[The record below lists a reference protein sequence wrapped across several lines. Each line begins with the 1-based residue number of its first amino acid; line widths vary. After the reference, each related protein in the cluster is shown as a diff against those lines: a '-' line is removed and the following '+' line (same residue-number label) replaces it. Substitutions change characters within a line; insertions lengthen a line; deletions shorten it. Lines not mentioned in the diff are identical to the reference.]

1 MILLSRLC
9 RLFIFL
15 SSTLFNSEIYGYNI
29 LPISIV
35 SHRDVHRVWQNSIF
49 RRTPKTRV
57 YIHLEKFNER
67 YNLLHIGV
75 SFSNKHNNV
84 RYDFRAIDNHG
95 DEISDYQEEVER
107 NPIID
112 QWNRLVYDNI
122 DLESRTIF
130 WGISNKSISEIMLY
144 EKTLHKRYILGFY
157 DCRHYVNRFTAWC
170 LDKPTPI
177 WTLHRLWNGVKYE
190 RRKKKE
196 NYKKRRIWRWFY
208 NR

>member
-1 MILLSRLC
+1 MLILSQ
-9 RLFIFL
+9 LFIFL
-15 SSTLFNSEIYGYNI
+15 SFILFNPEVSGYNI

-35 SHRDVHRVWQNSIF
+35 SYKDKNTANYRIS
-49 RRTPKTRV
+49 RTPKTRV
-57 YIHLEKFNER
+57 YIHIEKFNKR

-75 SFSNKHNNV
+75 SFSNLYNNV

-95 DEISDYQEEVER
+95 NDLSDYHEEVER
-107 NPIID
+107 NRVID

-130 WGISNKSISEIMLY
+130 WGISNKSISEIMQY

-196 NYKKRRIWRWFY
+196 NYKKRRIWRWF
-208 NR
+208 

>member
-1 MILLSRLC
+1 MLILSRLS

-15 SSTLFNSEIYGYNI
+15 SFTIFNPVIYGFNI

-35 SHRDVHRVWQNSIF
+35 SHRDGQNSIF
-49 RRTPKTRV
+49 RRTPKTHV

-75 SFSNKHNNV
+75 SFSNQHNNV

-95 DEISDYQEEVER
+95 DDISESHKLER
-107 NPIID
+107 NPIIEH
-112 QWNRLVYDNI
+112 WNRLVYDNI

-130 WGISNKSISEIMLY
+130 WGISNKSISEIRQY
-144 EKTLHKRYILGFY
+144 EKTLPKRYILGFY

-177 WTLHRLWNGVKYE
+177 WRLHGLWNRD
-190 RRKKKE
+190 RREKKNK
-196 NYKKRRIWRWFY
+196 NHILNDRGA
-208 NR
+208 

>member
-1 MILLSRLC
+1 MLILSRLS

-15 SSTLFNSEIYGYNI
+15 SFTIFNPEIYGYNI
-29 LPISIV
+29 LPIV
-35 SHRDVHRVWQNSIF
+35 SHRDRDRSNSIF
-49 RRTPKTRV
+49 RRTPKTHV

-75 SFSNKHNNV
+75 SFSNQHNNV

-95 DEISDYQEEVER
+95 DEISESHKLER
-107 NPIID
+107 NPIIEH
-112 QWNRLVYDNI
+112 WNRLVYDNI

-130 WGISNKSISEIMLY
+130 WGISNKSISEIRQY

-170 LDKPTPI
+170 LDNPTPI
-177 WTLHRLWNGVKYE
+177 WRLHGLWNRDRREKKKD
-190 RRKKKE
+190 RRKDYKE
-196 NYKKRRIWRWFY
+196 
-208 NR
+208 